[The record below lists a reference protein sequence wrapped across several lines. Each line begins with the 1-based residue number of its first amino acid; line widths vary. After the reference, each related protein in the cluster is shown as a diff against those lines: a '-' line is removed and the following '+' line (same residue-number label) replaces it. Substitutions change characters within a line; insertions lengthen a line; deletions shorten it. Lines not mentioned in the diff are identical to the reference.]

1 MANIEELIQKISQ
14 QSGLSNAEI
23 KEKIDK
29 KKEELE
35 FLINDIAAAHI
46 IAKDL
51 GVVLGRPEGTKKPEL
66 TIKNLKQMEPGL
78 SGIGITGVI
87 LRIYHPIEFSREGA
101 KQILAPFILHDGTD
115 SIRTILWG
123 NQARKVTEKKIS
135 RGSIIQIKQGYTK
148 LGRTGDLELHLGD
161 RGFLD
166 IESIPDNKEFP
177 DPNNE
182 IMDLDIIDEEL
193 GEVDL
198 KVVVMKLGNLVTFNR
213 ADGNEGRVAN
223 IQVKGNQVTRRM
235 VFWDDRAEAAFNF
248 TRGDELLIQGARIK
262 FDRNGSPEIQTTRST
277 YVIKIGHQSLPD
289 LEESPSQIAVSQAS
303 TEKTIS
309 EIDSNDTNIT
319 LKIRKGTMGRIG
331 EFSRKDGSTGSVG
344 RAYIYDDTGV
354 CTLVLWNEANSE
366 FEAFQNQ
373 TIKIENL
380 RVTTS
385 KFQTIEL
392 HANST
397 TKFTEMKEQI
407 VSDTPP
413 IVKIQEINPEK
424 GVACIEGVISDISEV
439 REFNRSDGTTGRVA
453 SFSIQDN
460 TDSTRIVAWD
470 DNVEKLNSIE
480 ESSAKFVQ
488 IRYGG
493 IRKNREDRIEVHL
506 NPQSEVITNTDIPP
520 EYSEIEI
527 SKQSESSSY
536 TAVEYIKT
544 HLSELPD
551 DADGDTIEIIGKVI
565 RLFQQAPYYWG
576 CSICKKKVE
585 QQEDGEG
592 WICREHNEVERTV
605 HLRLSGLVDDGT
617 GTIKATFFGMSGE
630 ILSGFKNTDIAQ
642 LIEKGTTDDEI
653 FEELKKKSEGK
664 TVKLLGRVKLQTQEV
679 QDETIVRQELFV
691 NRIHFPNPKELSEEI
706 LSELQ

>member
-14 QSGLSNAEI
+14 QSGLSNTEI

-51 GVVLGRPEGTKKPEL
+51 GVALGRPEGTKKPEL

-78 SGIGITGVI
+78 SGIGLTGVI
-87 LRIYHPIEFSREGA
+87 LRIYHPIEFSREGT

-166 IESIPDNKEFP
+166 IESKSDNKEFP

-198 KVVVMKLGNLVTFNR
+198 KVVVMELGNLVTFNR

-223 IQVKGNQVTRRM
+223 IQVKGNRVTRRM

-277 YVIKIGHQSLPD
+277 YVTKTGHQSLPD
-289 LEESPSQIAVSQAS
+289 LEASPSQIAVSQDS
-303 TEKTIS
+303 TEKTIA
-309 EIDSNDTNIT
+309 EIDSNDNNIT
-319 LKIRKGTMGRIG
+319 LKARKGTVGHIS

-366 FEAFQNQ
+366 FEAFQDQ
-373 TIKIENL
+373 VIKIENL

-385 KFQTIEL
+385 KFHTIEL
-392 HANST
+392 HANSN
-397 TKFTEMKEQI
+397 TKFTEMEGQKF
-407 VSDTPP
+407 SDTPP

-424 GVACIEGVISDISEV
+424 GVACVEGVISNISEV

-480 ESSAKFVQ
+480 ESSTKFVQ

-493 IRKNREDRIEVHL
+493 IRKNREDRIEIHL
-506 NPQSEVITNTDIPP
+506 NPQSEVFTNTDVPP
-520 EYSEIEI
+520 EYSEIEV
-527 SKQSESSSY
+527 SQQSDSSGY
-536 TAVEYIKT
+536 TAIEYIKT

-565 RLFQQAPYYWG
+565 RLFQQTPYYWG

-592 WICREHNEVERTV
+592 WFCREHNEVEPKI

-642 LIEKGTTDDEI
+642 MKEKGTSDDDI
-653 FEELKKKSEGK
+653 FEELKKESEGK

-679 QDETIVRQELFV
+679 QDETIERQELFV
-691 NRIHFPNPKELSEEI
+691 NRIRFPKPKELSEEI

>member
-1 MANIEELIQKISQ
+1 MANIEELVQKISQ
-14 QSGLSNAEI
+14 QTGLSRAEI

-51 GVVLGRPEGTKKPEL
+51 GVALGRPEGTKKPEL

-78 SGIGITGVI
+78 SGISITGVI
-87 LRIYHPIEFSREGA
+87 LRIYHPIEFTREGG

-123 NQARKVTEKKIS
+123 TKARKVSENQIS
-135 RGSIIQIKQGYTK
+135 RGNVIQIKQGYTK

-166 IESIPDNKEFP
+166 IDSKSDNKEFP
-177 DPNNE
+177 DPNDE
-182 IMDLDIIDEEL
+182 IMDLDIINEEL

-213 ADGNEGRVAN
+213 ADGNEGRVVN
-223 IQVKGNQVTRRM
+223 IHVKGNQITRRM
-235 VFWDDRAEAAFNF
+235 VFWDDRAETAFNF
-248 TRGDELLIQGARIK
+248 TRGDELLVQGARIK
-262 FDRNGSPEIQTTRST
+262 FDRDGNPEIHSTRST
-277 YVIKIGHQSLPD
+277 YVIKTGHQSLPA
-289 LEESPSQIAVSQAS
+289 LEETTTQNTASQIS
-303 TEKTIS
+303 TEKKIDD
-309 EIDSNDTNIT
+309 IDSNDTNVT
-319 LKIRKGTMGRIG
+319 LKIQKGTVAKIS
-331 EFSRKDGSTGSVG
+331 EFSRKDKTTGSVG

-354 CTLVLWNEANSE
+354 CTLVLWNDANSE
-366 FEAFQNQ
+366 FESFQGK

-385 KFQTIEL
+385 KFQTLEL
-392 HANST
+392 HTNSN

-407 VSDTPP
+407 FGDVPP
-413 IVKIQEINPEK
+413 IKKIQEINPEK
-424 GVACIEGVISDISEV
+424 GVACVEGVISNFSGV
-439 REFNRSDGTTGRVA
+439 REFDRSDGTTGRVA
-453 SFSIQDN
+453 SFSIRDN

-480 ESSAKFVQ
+480 ESSTKFVQ

-493 IRKNREDRIEVHL
+493 IRKNREDKIEIHL
-506 NPQSEVITNTDIPP
+506 NPQSEVITDAIIPP
-520 EYSEIEI
+520 EYSGIEI
-527 SKQSESSSY
+527 TPQSESSGY
-536 TAVEYIKT
+536 TAIDYIKT

-551 DADGDTIEIIGKVI
+551 EADGDTIEIVGKVI
-565 RLFQQAPYYWG
+565 RLFQQTPYYWG

-585 QQEDGEG
+585 QREDEDG
-592 WICREHNEVERTV
+592 WICREHNEVDRKIY
-605 HLRLSGLVDDGT
+605 LRLSGLVDDGT

-630 ILSGFKNTDIAQ
+630 ILAGFKSADIAQ
-642 LIEKGTTDDEI
+642 MIEKGMNDDEI
-653 FEELKKKSEGK
+653 FEELQKESEGK
-664 TVKLLGRVKLQTQEV
+664 TVKLLGRVQLQTQEV
-679 QDETIVRQELFV
+679 QEETIVRQELFV
-691 NRIHFPNPKELSEEI
+691 NRVRFPKPKELSEEI